1 MVRGWSILLLLA
13 MIAPLP
19 ASAETMN
26 FESATAILGASCGKD
41 IDANCFGVNLDPV
54 RLKECL
60 ARNQDVVSPQCKA
73 DYIRAFD
80 AIQKRVAARAA
91 VYKMCERD
99 KQKLCQDAQN
109 GTGHLV
115 ECLLTKPHGVSAR
128 CGQAIR
134 EAGYR

>member
-1 MVRGWSILLLLA
+1 
-13 MIAPLP
+13 
-19 ASAETMN
+19 MN
-26 FESATAILGASCGKD
+26 FESATALLGASCGKD
-41 IDANCFGVNLDPV
+41 IDANCFGVNLDPA

-73 DYIRAFD
+73 DYVRAFD

-115 ECLLTKPHGVSAR
+115 ECLLTKPRGVSAK
-128 CGQAIR
+128 CSQAIH
-134 EAGYR
+134 EAGYH

>member
-1 MVRGWSILLLLA
+1 MILGRSILLLLV
-13 MIAPLP
+13 IATPSL

-73 DYIRAFD
+73 DYVRAFD

-115 ECLLTKPHGVSAR
+115 ECLLTKPRGVSAK
-128 CGQAIR
+128 CSQAIH